1 MSQEGV
7 LKALE
12 ETLGAPSPVRS
23 SASWRGFQAPYG
35 SITQT
40 LAPMNRDGAQQ
51 AWPYRTQTAEVVWK
65 HASELIPKH
74 PEMNEAD
81 ILKKAVEIS
90 GVDALD
96 LSPEDWRLL
105 EMAIEWR
112 KAGAAF
118 QKRPRI
124 GGSAPGGPYDSWGM
138 GHWLPKRG
146 AP

>member
-1 MSQEGV
+1 MSREGV

-12 ETLGAPSPVRS
+12 ETLGAPTPTRS
-23 SASWRGFQAPYG
+23 SASWRGFYAPLG
-35 SITQT
+35 QLS
-40 LAPMNRDGAQQ
+40 APMNRDGAQQ
-51 AWPYRTQTAEVVWK
+51 AWPYRTETAEVVWK
-65 HASELIPKH
+65 HASDLIPKH
-74 PEMNEAD
+74 PEMNEVD
-81 ILKKAVEIS
+81 VLKKAIEIS
-90 GVDALD
+90 GVDPLD

-124 GGSAPGGPYDSWGM
+124 GGSTPGGPYDSWDT